1 MKQRIAFVLIT
12 LAALTAF
19 SDCTKDGLQQV
30 EDVCSQM
37 NDITFMDYC
46 YRNFDVNNDGM
57 VSMTEANAVKRI
69 DVGGEDIYSLKGIE
83 YFTQL
88 KYLYCPDNYL
98 TALDLSKNTQLIEL
112 VCGDNKISSLD
123 LSALSKL
130 NRDSS
135 SPSDWAPQDDNVLIT
150 ITDKKEY
157 WSSLPS
163 ENDSKDWRI
172 QWIWK

>member
-57 VSMTEANAVKRI
+57 VSMTEAKAVKRI

-88 KYLYCPDNYL
+88 KYL
-98 TALDLSKNTQLIEL
+98 
-112 VCGDNKISSLD
+112 
-123 LSALSKL
+123 
-130 NRDSS
+130 
-135 SPSDWAPQDDNVLIT
+135 
-150 ITDKKEY
+150 
-157 WSSLPS
+157 
-163 ENDSKDWRI
+163 
-172 QWIWK
+172 